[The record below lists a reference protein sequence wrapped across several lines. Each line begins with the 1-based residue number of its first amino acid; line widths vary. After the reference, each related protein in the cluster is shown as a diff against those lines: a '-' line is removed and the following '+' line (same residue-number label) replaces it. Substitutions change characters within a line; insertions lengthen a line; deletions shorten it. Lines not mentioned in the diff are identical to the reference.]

1 MNARLAWL
9 LIVSL
14 LILAG
19 EALAFEKRDLDRL
32 VDLQKRKKY
41 CEASLLASRCLAD
54 RTVDH
59 NLDRCLYIGEN
70 VTLECLFE
78 YSDKVFT
85 PLQKKG
91 QLAQIEKLNI
101 QKFDK
106 LKLEKRKKIFVY
118 STELYEY
125 SNDYA
130 KRHVELFKTSRY
142 REEML
147 LVLVS
152 HILWHLD
159 RWEAYVRD
167 FEKEF
172 PNSKDMSYVQC
183 LLGEYYYSH
192 WAYEN
197 LDLSNRVVQK
207 VRADSNSAEAK
218 QLRERALSYLTKVKN
233 QPPTRTIPHCEIG
246 SIDEALKHLSQ
257 PGIPPNPI
265 GFFLMN

>member
-1 MNARLAWL
+1 MHARNIWL
-9 LIVSL
+9 LIVAL
-14 LILAG
+14 LVLPG

-32 VDLQKRKKY
+32 VNLQNRRKY

-54 RTVDH
+54 KVADH

-78 YSDKVFT
+78 YSDKVFR

-91 QLAQIEKLNI
+91 QLTQIEKLNI

-106 LKLEKRKKIFVY
+106 LKLEKRNKFFIY
-118 STELYEY
+118 STSVYAY

-130 KRHVELFKTSRY
+130 RRHVELFRTSRY

-147 LVLVS
+147 LVLIGS
-152 HILWHLD
+152 ILWHLD
-159 RWEAYVRD
+159 RWEGYVRD

-197 LDLSNRVVQK
+197 LDLSNRATQK
-207 VRADSNSAEAK
+207 VRADANSVEAK
-218 QLRERALSYLTKVKN
+218 ELREKALGFLTKVKK
-233 QPPTRTIPHCEIG
+233 QPPTRTIPHCATG
-246 SIDEALKHLSQ
+246 RIDKALKHLSE
-257 PGIPPNPI
+257 PDIPASPI
-265 GFFLMN
+265 DFFLMN